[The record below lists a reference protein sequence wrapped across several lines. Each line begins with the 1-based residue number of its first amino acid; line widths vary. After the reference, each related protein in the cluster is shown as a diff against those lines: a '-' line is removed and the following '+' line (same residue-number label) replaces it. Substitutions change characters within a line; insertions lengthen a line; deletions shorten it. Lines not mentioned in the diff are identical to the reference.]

1 MKGLEIQVDQVGRLN
16 KQDLDHLQQ
25 AELTQRQVDR
35 GLGPEREGV
44 QQQID
49 NLLADLNN
57 NKIDNSDVQRRMQG
71 LRDELSRLGENT
83 LPSIS
88 RNLTSA
94 LKNFQAQ
101 DQQPDKQA
109 PEKQPAEK
117 TPDGKK
123 DAEKLP
129 GDKALAEAGQRQD
142 EVINSLEQMLSE
154 LSEWD
159 NYRRFHRD
167 ISQLRREQEEL
178 ADETGKLG
186 NQTLTKEVKDLD
198 AQQQADLKK
207 LGQRQLE
214 MARHFEKVQQQME
227 EISDKLRES
236 DPLAAD
242 AVADALHQ
250 ARQQALAGEM
260 REAGRN
266 VEQNQVGQAGQRQ
279 QKVMKELDELLDI
292 LANRREREL
301 GRLVKKLQ
309 EAEQKLAQLRK
320 QQGELRKKMQKAA
333 EQKDEAGRR
342 ELERLSREQKQ
353 LQAEAERFARML
365 RRLQA
370 DEASR
375 SASKGGS
382 KMGQAGQQGEQGN
395 GQQAAEQAAAAEKD
409 LEEAQQQLAQQRQK
423 AEADLAAEQMARMED
438 HLKGLKQQQE
448 KLLAETKHYDSQRE
462 KNGRLSRAEGISV
475 RDLARA
481 QQLLQEETTGQ
492 AEKLA
497 SAVVFGQALKNI
509 ARDMSTAA
517 RLLGERD
524 TSTATQAAEQH
535 ALARI
540 EQLLVALKPDSG
552 QQKGGGK
559 KGGGGEGQSG
569 GEGGQSGIPSM
580 AQIILLKLMQQDLNE
595 RTRGIAELARKQK
608 QLTPEQQQDLSAL
621 GEEQGR
627 LADLLLELTKPDKDG
642 EDADPTGMKDGD
654 KKDQEP

>member
-1 MKGLEIQVDQVGRLN
+1 MSGLEIQVDQVGRLN

-35 GLGPEREGV
+35 GLGPERDGV
-44 QQQID
+44 QQQIE
-49 NLLADLNN
+49 NLLADLDN

-71 LRDELSRLGENT
+71 LRDELGRLGEST

-88 RNLTSA
+88 RNLTSS

-101 DQQPDKQA
+101 DQQGGKPGESK
-109 PEKQPAEK
+109 PSETKPVEKKPGEKKPAEK
-117 TPDGKK
+117 S
-123 DAEKLP
+123 P
-129 GDKALAEAGQRQD
+129 GGQALAEAGQRQD

-159 NYRRFHRD
+159 NYRRFHRE

-178 ADETGKLG
+178 AGETGKLG
-186 NQTLTKEVKDLD
+186 NQTLTKDVKDLD
-198 AQQQADLKK
+198 AQQSADLKK
-207 LGQRQLE
+207 LGQRQME
-214 MARHFEKVQQQME
+214 MARHFDKVQQQME
-227 EISDKLRES
+227 EISEKLRES

-250 ARQQALAGEM
+250 ARQQALAGQM

-301 GRLVKKLQ
+301 GRLVKKLH
-309 EAEQKLAQLRK
+309 EAEQKLAQLRQ
-320 QQGELRKKMQKAA
+320 QQGALRKKMQKAA

-370 DEASR
+370 DDASR
-375 SASKGGS
+375 TAAKGGS
-382 KMGQAGQQGEQGN
+382 KMGKAGQQGQQGN
-395 GQQAAEQAAAAEKD
+395 GKQAAEQAAGAEKD

-438 HLKGLKQQQE
+438 NLRGLKQQQE
-448 KLLAETKHYDSQRE
+448 KLLTETRHYDSLRE
-462 KNGRLSRAEGISV
+462 KNGRLSRAEAMSV
-475 RDLARA
+475 RDLSRS
-481 QQLLQEETTGQ
+481 QQLLEEETTGL
-492 AEKLA
+492 AGKLA
-497 SAVVFGQALKNI
+497 SAVVFGQALKNT
-509 ARDMSTAA
+509 ARDMAAAA
-517 RLLGERD
+517 RLLGERE

-535 ALARI
+535 ALTRI
-540 EQLLVALKPDSG
+540 EQLLVALKPDNG
-552 QQKGGGK
+552 PQKGRQAGRGR
-559 KGGGGEGQSG
+559 
-569 GEGGQSGIPSM
+569 GGQIRRAGGAGWHSVDRRNRP
-580 AQIILLKLMQQDLNE
+580 AQAHAAGSQ
-595 RTRGIAELARKQK
+595 RTHAQPG
-608 QLTPEQQQDLSAL
+608 
-621 GEEQGR
+621 
-627 LADLLLELTKPDKDG
+627 
-642 EDADPTGMKDGD
+642 
-654 KKDQEP
+654 